1 MSKELVVSS
10 NQHETRLAILE
21 DDRLVEI
28 YLERRANHAI
38 AGSIYKGRVS
48 RVLPGMQS
56 AFVKIGLTR
65 DAFLY
70 VSDVLDQTADLER
83 GDDPDAAD
91 APASEGQSQDRGGRG
106 GSGRGRGGRSDSRR
120 RDSGRPE
127 RSSRQKGEREL
138 GFRPKEVKAPLDEP
152 ATGEARAAQENP
164 GESGKSDDRQS
175 GRRRGRRRRGR
186 RGRDDD
192 REATGAVADA
202 PREEQREGD
211 GDVRRE
217 DRAEDSAR
225 EEPREATTVS
235 DDDDRDFAVLPGES
249 LAKYSAPAE
258 EPELEDDKAVE
269 DLGRDGEVDDGN
281 EYDDEEDGNKQ
292 GDEQDDEQSDEPE
305 DDQQEPTDDGRVVE
319 DDQESEDEEELD
331 DDIEY
336 DDEVEDEGEEPA
348 AASADSSGTESG
360 DSEEIATELAGADG
374 EADDDAEGT
383 AEEVEES
390 EAETDTSKPLDA
402 SSDADDRS
410 LEMPGEPQPE
420 SEETAPEIA
429 AEVRGTSESSGF
441 QRRGRRGRRRRRDQ
455 GSNDAQPQESTQGKQ
470 RNNSESETVKAT
482 AQDQV
487 LPSDGLPN
495 IRDLLDPGQELI
507 VQIAKEPL
515 GKKGA
520 RITANVALPGRF
532 MVYMPTVNHNGVS
545 RKIQSD
551 AERARLRRVVK
562 AHAEG
567 KPGGFIV
574 RTAGRGAS
582 DEELQA
588 DVDFLFTQWQGIL
601 AKAETA
607 HAPAL
612 LYHDLDVVERVM
624 RDQLGQN
631 YKTIWVDGEE
641 EYERVLRFVERFEPD
656 LLDRVKLYTRA
667 MPIYD
672 EFNISQEIEKALRPK
687 VWLKSGGY
695 LVINQTEALVAID
708 VNTGKYVGK
717 SDRLEDTIL
726 KTNMEAAE
734 EVVRQ
739 MRLRDLGGI
748 IIIDFIDME
757 DRKNRHGVHQT
768 LEAALRR
775 DRAPSKALPFND
787 FGLIA
792 ITRKRIKQ
800 SLERALCTPCP
811 TCAGSGSVKSVPTVV
826 GEILNE
832 SRKLA
837 VGGEQT
843 RDVVLIV
850 HPEVAKVLKSRSNTH
865 LQELEETFKAN
876 VLVRGD
882 VEMHPDQ
889 YNFH

>member
-10 NQHETRLAILE
+10 NRHETRLAILE

-28 YLERRANHAI
+28 YVERRSNHAI

-56 AFVKIGLTR
+56 AFVKLGLAR

-70 VSDVLDQTADLER
+70 VSDVLDKTADLER
-83 GDDPDAAD
+83 GDDPDPAD
-91 APASEGQSQDRGGRG
+91 GPEQERSAPDRSGRG

-120 RDSGRPE
+120 RDSRRPD
-127 RSSRQKGEREL
+127 RNARKDSDREL
-138 GFRPKEVKAPLDEP
+138 EFTPKAENAAAEDS
-152 ATGEARAAQENP
+152 ASGEARAD
-164 GESGKSDDRQS
+164 GESSRESGRSDDRQS
-175 GRRRGRRRRGR
+175 GRR
-186 RGRDDD
+186 GRDGD
-192 REATGAVADA
+192 RERTRVVADQPADEQREDRRDDPREEPVADA
-202 PREEQREGD
+202 TTDEQGD
-211 GDVRRE
+211 
-217 DRAEDSAR
+217 A
-225 EEPREATTVS
+225 PEAVEN
-235 DDDDRDFAVLPGES
+235 DDRGFAVLPGES
-249 LAKYSAPAE
+249 LAKYGSGDEEPDDQEDNQE
-258 EPELEDDKAVE
+258 EPEALDD
-269 DLGRDGEVDDGN
+269 DLDSSDGEAG
-281 EYDDEEDGNKQ
+281 
-292 GDEQDDEQSDEPE
+292 
-305 DDQQEPTDDGRVVE
+305 
-319 DDQESEDEEELD
+319 EELD

-336 DDEVEDEGEEPA
+336 DDDIEDGSEEPL
-348 AASADSSGTESG
+348 AASAGGDDADEVESESVETEVEAAADDSDDEAG
-360 DSEEIATELAGADG
+360 DSEEHVDESEPELDETATEQI
-374 EADDDAEGT
+374 
-383 AEEVEES
+383 
-390 EAETDTSKPLDA
+390 DA
-402 SSDADDRS
+402 SSEDEDRS
-410 LEMPGEPQPE
+410 VEMPGQPQPE
-420 SEETAPEIA
+420 SDDAAPEA
-429 AEVRGTSESSGF
+429 DAVVRETSESSRF
-441 QRRGRRGRRRRRDQ
+441 QRRGRRGRRRRRGR
-455 GSNDAQPQESTQGKQ
+455 GSDEAQTQESRQTET
-470 RNNSESETVKAT
+470 RTDSESEGAEAEEPT
-482 AQDQV
+482 QV
-487 LPSDGLPN
+487 IASDGLPN
-495 IRDLLDPGQELI
+495 IKDLLDPGQELI

-520 RITANVALPGRF
+520 RITSHIALPGRF

-545 RKIQSD
+545 RKIHSD
-551 AERARLRRVVK
+551 TERARLRRVVR

-588 DVDFLFTQWQGIL
+588 DVDFLYAQWQGIIE
-601 AKAETA
+601 KAESRR
-607 HAPAL
+607 APAL

-641 EYERVLRFVERFEPD
+641 EYERVLRFVERFQPD

-672 EFNISQEIEKALRPK
+672 EFNISQELEKALRPK

-695 LVINQTEALVAID
+695 LVINQTEALVSID

-748 IIIDFIDME
+748 IIVDFIDME

-792 ITRKRIKQ
+792 ITRKRVKQ

-837 VGGEQT
+837 IGAEDT
-843 RDVVLIV
+843 RDVVLRV
-850 HPEVAKVLKSRSNTH
+850 HPEVAKVLKSRTNAY
-865 LQELEETFKAN
+865 LQELEDTFKAN

>member
-10 NQHETRLAILE
+10 NRHETRLAILE

-28 YLERRANHAI
+28 YVERRSNHAI

-48 RVLPGMQS
+48 RVLLGMQS
-56 AFVKIGLTR
+56 AFVKLGLAR

-70 VSDVLDQTADLER
+70 VSDVLDKTADLER
-83 GDDPDAAD
+83 GDDPDLAD
-91 APASEGQSQDRGGRG
+91 GPEQERSAPDR
-106 GSGRGRGGRSDSRR
+106 SGRGGRSDSRR
-120 RDSGRPE
+120 RDSKRPH
-127 RSSRQKGEREL
+127 RNARKDSDREL
-138 GFRPKEVKAPLDEP
+138 EFTPKAENAAAEDS
-152 ATGEARAAQENP
+152 ASGEARADGE
-164 GESGKSDDRQS
+164 GSRESGRSDDRQP

-192 REATGAVADA
+192 REQTRAVADQSA
-202 PREEQREGD
+202 DE
-211 GDVRRE
+211 RRE
-217 DRAEDSAR
+217 DRRDDPR
-225 EEPREATTVS
+225 EEPVADATTDEQS
-235 DDDDRDFAVLPGES
+235 DAPEAVENDDRGFAVLPGES
-249 LAKYSAPAE
+249 LAKYGSGDEEPDGDVAAYDTEDDEEPADNVDEYEDDEESEEESDEQEDAQE
-258 EPELEDDKAVE
+258 EPEALDD
-269 DLGRDGEVDDGN
+269 DPDSSDGEDG
-281 EYDDEEDGNKQ
+281 EDGEED
-292 GDEQDDEQSDEPE
+292 
-305 DDQQEPTDDGRVVE
+305 
-319 DDQESEDEEELD
+319 EELD

-336 DDEVEDEGEEPA
+336 DDDVEDGSEEPL
-348 AASADSSGTESG
+348 AASAGGDDADEVESESAKTEVEAAADDFDDEAG
-360 DSEEIATELAGADG
+360 DSEEHVD
-374 EADDDAEGT
+374 
-383 AEEVEES
+383 ES
-390 EAETDTSKPLDA
+390 EPDLDETAAEQIDA
-402 SSDADDRS
+402 SSEDEDPSAK
-410 LEMPGEPQPE
+410 MPGQPRPE
-420 SEETAPEIA
+420 SDVEAPEA
-429 AEVRGTSESSGF
+429 DAVVRETSESSRF
-441 QRRGRRGRRRRRDQ
+441 QRRGRRGRRRRRGR
-455 GSNDAQPQESTQGKQ
+455 GSDEADMQESRQTET
-470 RNNSESETVKAT
+470 RTDSESEGAEADEPT
-482 AQDQV
+482 QV
-487 LPSDGLPN
+487 LASDGLPN
-495 IRDLLDPGQELI
+495 IKDLLDPGQELI

-520 RITANVALPGRF
+520 RITSHIALPGRF

-545 RKIQSD
+545 RKIHSD

-574 RTAGRGAS
+574 RTAGRGAT

-588 DVDFLFTQWQGIL
+588 DVDFLYSQWQGIIE
-601 AKAETA
+601 KAESRR
-607 HAPAL
+607 APAL

-641 EYERVLRFVERFEPD
+641 EYERVLRFVERFQPD

-672 EFNISQEIEKALRPK
+672 EFNISQELEKALRPK

-748 IIIDFIDME
+748 IIVDFIDME

-792 ITRKRIKQ
+792 ITRKRVKQ

-811 TCAGSGSVKSVPTVV
+811 TCSGSGSVKSVPTVV

-837 VGGEQT
+837 IGVQDT
-843 RDVVLIV
+843 RDVVLRV
-850 HPEVAKVLKSRSNTH
+850 HPEVAKVLKSRTNAY
-865 LQELEETFKAN
+865 LQELEDTFKAN

-882 VEMHPDQ
+882 VEMHPDH

>member
-56 AFVKIGLTR
+56 AFVNIGLTR

-91 APASEGQSQDRGGRG
+91 APASEGRSQDRGGRG

-138 GFRPKEVKAPLDEP
+138 EFTPKAVQAPLDEP
-152 ATGEARAAQENP
+152 APREARGAQENSE
-164 GESGKSDDRQS
+164 ESGRPDDRQS

-186 RGRDDD
+186 RGRDED

-202 PREEQREGD
+202 PREDQRQGD
-211 GDVRRE
+211 GDGRRE

-225 EEPREATTVS
+225 EEPSEAPTVG

-249 LAKYSAPAE
+249 LAKYSARAE
-258 EPELEDDKAVE
+258 EPEVADDEPAD
-269 DLGRDGEVDDGN
+269 DLGDDEDVDNGN
-281 EYDDEEDGNKQ
+281 EYDDEEPGHEEKQ
-292 GDEQDDEQSDEPE
+292 GDEEADEESDEPE
-305 DDQQEPTDDGRVVE
+305 EDEQEPAASGRVVE
-319 DDQESEDEEELD
+319 EGEDEEELD

-336 DDEVEDEGEEPA
+336 DDEVGDGSEEPV
-348 AASADSSGTESG
+348 AASADSDDTESE
-360 DSEEIATELAGADG
+360 DPEEIVTELAGADG
-374 EADDDAEGT
+374 EADDAAET
-383 AEEVEES
+383 SAEEFEES
-390 EAETDTSKPLDA
+390 ESETDTSEPLDA

-455 GSNDAQPQESTQGKQ
+455 GSDDAQPQESTQGKQ
-470 RNNSESETVKAT
+470 RNDAESGTVKAT
-482 AQDQV
+482 AQNQV
-487 LPSDGLPN
+487 LPSDALPN
-495 IRDLLDPGQELI
+495 IKDLLDPGQELI

-588 DVDFLFTQWQGIL
+588 DVDFLFAQWQGIL

-837 VGGEQT
+837 VGTEQT
-843 RDVVLIV
+843 RDVVLRV